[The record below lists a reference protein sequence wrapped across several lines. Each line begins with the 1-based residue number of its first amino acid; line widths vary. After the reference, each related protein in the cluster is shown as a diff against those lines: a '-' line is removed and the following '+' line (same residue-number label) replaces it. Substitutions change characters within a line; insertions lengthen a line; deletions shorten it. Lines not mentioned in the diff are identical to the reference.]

1 MNITN
6 EFKLLITKV
15 VVVAIPAYGVA
26 FLTEKVTFV
35 VPTLAMF
42 LLIAN
47 SIESGAVSNRNRIE
61 EDGSSQEDSDAGDS
75 GITEGDGGV

>member
-1 MNITN
+1 MKLTN

-15 VVVAIPAYGVA
+15 VIVAIPAYGVA

-61 EDGSSQEDSDAGDS
+61 EDGISQEDSDTSDS
-75 GITEGDGGV
+75 GITESDGGV